1 MRKYIILT
9 AIINLLVI
17 ALANNII
24 DTTKGTNTMIT
35 TDSGLQYEII
45 KVGNGDKPE
54 AADKVTVHYKG
65 MLKDGTVFDSSYDRG
80 ETITFGLNQ
89 VIRGWTEGLQLMPIG
104 SKFKFII
111 PPKLG
116 YGDRDM
122 GSIPPNSTLIFEVE
136 LFEIQKPFIDTDFS
150 LPAEEIA
157 LESGLRYLEH
167 ITGKGLEA
175 ATGHTVKVHYSGYLI
190 DGTKFDSSHDRGK
203 PFSVTLG
210 QNRVIKGW
218 EQGLLGMKEGSKR
231 TLIIPPEL
239 GYGSRGAGGVIPPE
253 ATLMFEV
260 ELVKI
265 IQN

>member
-9 AIINLLVI
+9 AVMNLLVI
-17 ALANNII
+17 NLANSYTN
-24 DTTKGTNTMIT
+24 KGTNTMIT
-35 TDSGLQYEII
+35 TDSGLKYEII
-45 KVGNGDKPE
+45 KMGDGDKPE
-54 AADKVTVHYKG
+54 AVDNVTVHYKG
-65 MLKDGTVFDSSYDRG
+65 MLEDGTVFDSSYERG

-116 YGDRDM
+116 YGDRDL

-136 LFEIQKPFIDTDFS
+136 LFEIQNPFIDTDFS
-150 LPAEEIA
+150 LPAEEIT
-157 LESGLRYLEH
+157 LESGLKYLEH

-210 QNRVIKGW
+210 QNRVIQGW

-239 GYGSRGAGGVIPPE
+239 GYGSRGAGGIIPPE

>member
-9 AIINLLVI
+9 AVMNLLVI
-17 ALANNII
+17 NLANSYTN
-24 DTTKGTNTMIT
+24 KGTNTMIT
-35 TDSGLQYEII
+35 TDSGLKYEII
-45 KVGNGDKPE
+45 KMGDGDKPE

-65 MLKDGTVFDSSYDRG
+65 MLEDGTVFDSSYERG

-116 YGDRDM
+116 YGDRDL

-150 LPAEEIA
+150 LPAEEIT
-157 LESGLRYLEH
+157 LESGLKYLEH

-210 QNRVIKGW
+210 QNRVIQGW

-239 GYGSRGAGGVIPPE
+239 GYGSRGAGGIVPPE